1 MSLWGKLCVRPEKD
15 NSEKGVEKL
24 LELCENE
31 FPRLTGEHLVY
42 FLFSRDNLHCQCWD
56 GGAVQ
61 TGM

>member
-1 MSLWGKLCVRPEKD
+1 MSALGKALREARKD

-31 FPRLTGEHLVY
+31 FPKIDGEPSGV